1 MNLPTTPRV
10 FVRFGNMEGEI
21 WVKKGDFRGDLGGF
35 WGVWTLFGNQRP
47 HPPTFGKGFPK
58 KNGFFFGSF
67 PNNKRHHLHHR
78 NITMWEA
85 QKEKSSFEVGS
96 EREKMG
102 RLILCSSLI
111 TLSSREI
118 FPLLNFSADQ
128 CFISIYTK
136 QITFRN
142 FISLFV
148 CWNIWQT
155 FKHLHISHYICDH
168 CNHHVI
174 IDIALSSLPLT
185 SLPPLP
191 LPIQVVPSSQYLRC
205 CPAPLTHSGY
215 HWDQMIVTQLRS
227 NLMLILSWGWW
238 WWW

>member
-1 MNLPTTPRV
+1 
-10 FVRFGNMEGEI
+10 
-21 WVKKGDFRGDLGGF
+21 
-35 WGVWTLFGNQRP
+35 
-47 HPPTFGKGFPK
+47 
-58 KNGFFFGSF
+58 
-67 PNNKRHHLHHR
+67 
-78 NITMWEA
+78 MWEA

-148 CWNIWQT
+148 CWNIWQMC
-155 FKHLHISHYICDH
+155 KPLHIPLNLWSLHSPCHH
-168 CNHHVI
+168 CHCLVI
-174 IDIALSSLPLT
+174 IAIAIFATIAIAYPGRAILSISSL
-185 SLPPLP
+185 LPGPPHTLWLP
-191 LPIQVVPSSQYLRC
+191 LRPDDSHTTEVQFDVDDDHEDDVD
-205 CPAPLTHSGY
+205 G
-215 HWDQMIVTQLRS
+215 D
-227 NLMLILSWGWW
+227 
-238 WWW
+238 

>member
-1 MNLPTTPRV
+1 MSSSTSHNH
-10 FVRFGNMEGEI
+10 NH
-21 WVKKGDFRGDLGGF
+21 K
-35 WGVWTLFGNQRP
+35 
-47 HPPTFGKGFPK
+47 H
-58 KNGFFFGSF
+58 
-67 PNNKRHHLHHR
+67 HHLHHH
-78 NITMWEA
+78 NTTSNLMWEA

-155 FKHLHISHYICDH
+155 FKPLHIPLHLWSLQSPCLH
-168 CNHHVI
+168 CHCLLCHHCHC
-174 IDIALSSLPLT
+174 LSRSCHPLN
-185 SLPPLP
+185 
-191 LPIQVVPSSQYLRC
+191 IFAAARPSSHTLASTKTR
-205 CPAPLTHSGY
+205 
-215 HWDQMIVTQLRS
+215 W
-227 NLMLILSWGWW
+227 
-238 WWW
+238 

>member
-1 MNLPTTPRV
+1 MSSSTSHNH
-10 FVRFGNMEGEI
+10 N
-21 WVKKGDFRGDLGGF
+21 
-35 WGVWTLFGNQRP
+35 
-47 HPPTFGKGFPK
+47 H
-58 KNGFFFGSF
+58 
-67 PNNKRHHLHHR
+67 KRHHLHHH
-78 NITMWEA
+78 NTTSNLMWEA
-85 QKEKSSFEVGS
+85 QKEKSLFEVGS

-102 RLILCSSLI
+102 RFILCSSLI

-136 QITFRN
+136 QMTFPN

-155 FKHLHISHYICDH
+155 CKPLHIFAITF
-168 CNHHVI
+168 VI
-174 IDIALSSLPLT
+174 IAITMSSLPLPF
-185 SLPPLP
+185 LPPLP

-227 NLMLILSWGWW
+227 NLMLMMIMRMMVMVIRIIMMMASWHQITYSGCLSHRMIVTQLDGDNGVLLATLWKYSFRAAPSPLIRVESLA
-238 WWW
+238 